1 MKTSLNQTAFSNS
14 SEINT
19 FGIVVDLHD
28 EEGRNLAQLLVQS
41 RTAASRKVEGDHDN
55 SI

>member
-14 SEINT
+14 SEIST

-28 EEGRNLAQLLVQS
+28 EEGLNLAQFVVQS
-41 RTAASRKVEGDHDN
+41 RIAASRKVEGNHDN
-55 SI
+55 SN